1 MVEPASDQAPRV
13 DLPGGPVTLEPLE
26 ELAAQVNQLEAEAKQ
41 ILQSS
46 EAPIANARLKV
57 EQAGEL
63 LMAHKTEWDT
73 SAVANQVT
81 AATQLQADVS
91 QLNQQIHE
99 LDSRPHTGL
108 GGFLHSLTD
117 GHHEHEL
124 EAQRS
129 RVLDQLHAVLA
140 TFAEQAPVKTIPE
153 ADALRADAQQ
163 QLAKATSLIDE
174 QHAKIEVGKAIADEI
189 QRRQAAMKA
198 MGFDSLY
205 TAAWLQTHGPAP
217 VESPLALKPKE
228 EAYVSVPAVLARQTT
243 RTRYAGGSQG
253 FSFPIGHT
261 GIRYRVGSFS
271 GHPVQSSSITD
282 VDEGTLV
289 LSNVRIAFIGKLKS
303 VVTQLPKLVHIESY
317 NDALAVFQ
325 EGRENPN
332 FYKISAPQYFLLYVN
347 WILDHPR

>member
-1 MVEPASDQAPRV
+1 MAEAVSNPVPRV
-13 DLPGGPVTLEPLE
+13 DLPSGPVTLESLDD
-26 ELAAQVNQLEAEAKQ
+26 LAAQLNQLAAEAKQ

-46 EAPIANARLKV
+46 EAPIANARLKL

-91 QLNQQIHE
+91 QLNQQIQE
-99 LDSRPHTGL
+99 LASRPHTGL

-129 RVLDQLHAVLA
+129 KVLDQLQAALA
-140 TFAEQAPVKTIPE
+140 TFVEQVPVKTIPE
-153 ADALRADAQQ
+153 ADALRADAQL
-163 QLAKATSLIDE
+163 QLAQAKSLIDE
-174 QHAKIEVGKAIADEI
+174 QHAKIEAGKALADEI

-217 VESPLALKPKE
+217 VDSPLALKPKE
-228 EAYVSVPAVLARQTT
+228 HAYVSVPAVLARLTT

-271 GHPVQSSSITD
+271 GHPIQSSSITD

-289 LSNVRIAFIGKLKS
+289 LTNMRIAFIGNLKS

-332 FYKISAPQYFLLYVN
+332 FYKISAPQYFLFYVN
-347 WILDHPR
+347 WILDHNG

>member
-1 MVEPASDQAPRV
+1 MAEATSNPVPRV
-13 DLPGGPVTLEPLE
+13 DLPSGPITLESLDD
-26 ELAAQVNQLEAEAKQ
+26 LVAQLNQLDAEAKQ

-63 LMAHKTEWDT
+63 LMAHKTQWDT
-73 SAVANQVT
+73 SAVADQIA
-81 AATQLQADVS
+81 AATQLQTDVS
-91 QLNQQIHE
+91 QLTQQIME
-99 LDSRPHTGL
+99 LASKPDTGL

-117 GHHEHEL
+117 GHREHEL
-124 EAQRS
+124 ETQRS
-129 RVLDQLHAVLA
+129 KVLDQLKAALD
-140 TFAEQAPVKTIPE
+140 TFVEQVPVKTIPE
-153 ADALRADAQQ
+153 ADAMRADAQL
-163 QLAKATSLIDE
+163 QLAQAKSLIDE
-174 QHAKIEVGKAIADEI
+174 QHAKIEAGKAVADEI
-189 QRRQAAMKA
+189 QRRQAAMKV

-205 TAAWLQTHGPAP
+205 TAAWLQTHGPAQ
-217 VESPLALKPKE
+217 VASPLALKPKE

-243 RTRYAGGSQG
+243 RTRYSGGSQG

-271 GHPVQSSSITD
+271 GHPIQSSSIAD

-289 LSNVRIAFIGKLKS
+289 LSNMRIAFIGKLKS

-332 FYKISAPQYFLLYVN
+332 FYKIGAPQYFLFYVN
-347 WILDHPR
+347 WILDHNA